1 MKQMLE
7 SERNFKI
14 IIIYIIMTNEKVN
27 KMQEQMRN
35 IRTEMDILKKESKE

>member
-7 SERNFKI
+7 SERNFKKV
-14 IIIYIIMTNEKVN
+14 IIYIIMTNEKVN
-27 KMQEQMRN
+27 KMQEQVRN